1 MSNQE
6 MVNEILNCL
15 GGKDNVIT
23 ATNCM
28 TRLRIHVKQD
38 NQIQDEALKNIE
50 GVLGLVHDRA
60 KHALYVFERAWPCP

>member
-38 NQIQDEALKNIE
+38 NQIQDEALKNI
-50 GVLGLVHDRA
+50 
-60 KHALYVFERAWPCP
+60 